1 MLDFRLLIP
10 KQADNT
16 YVGNKVALWFFYILT
31 AITLWRSQHHLFAAD
46 GGAQSIATIPLDT
59 YSSEASSTVI
69 GIFALWG
76 LSQLIIGFIY
86 LVVCLRYKALIP
98 LMYFLGVIE
107 YGMRAFYIGA
117 HKPIETSGDA
127 PGALINL
134 PFMLLFTLMLVL
146 SLWRKSKIDDTKQN
160 ELFK

>member
-1 MLDFRLLIP
+1 MLDFKLFLP
-10 KQADNT
+10 KQVGNT
-16 YVGNKVALWFFYILT
+16 YVGSKVALWFFYILT
-31 AITLWRSQHHLFAAD
+31 GITLWRSQHHMFAAD

-59 YSSEASSTVI
+59 YSSQASSTVV

-98 LMYFLGVIE
+98 LMYFLGGVE

-117 HKPIETSGDA
+117 FKPIETAGDA

-134 PFMLLFTLMLVL
+134 PFMLLFTLMLAL
-146 SLWRKSKIDDTKQN
+146 SIWRKSKI
-160 ELFK
+160 ES